1 MISLD
6 TRLAGGM
13 GSLYVSGTTEV
24 TGLNR
29 FAFIPREAATI
40 TSITGTDA
48 DGSVVDILALLGLT
62 NLITLNA
69 NELWI
74 VPADYT
80 ITAFKGLTGTF
91 ILY

>member
-1 MISLD
+1 MISLE

-13 GSLYVSGTTEV
+13 GSRYVSGTTEV

-29 FAFIPREAATI
+29 FAFIPREASTI

-48 DGSVVDILALLGLT
+48 DGATVDILALLNLT
-62 NLITLNA
+62 SGVTLNA

-74 VPADYT
+74 VPSDYT